1 MVESQLGYRNSLLLI
16 HWTLLQ
22 NWEVSSLA
30 CKSYHG
36 SHHRN
41 LILHDNLFSP
51 CLQLKR
57 KPYLGLVFRCLVS
70 LLHLKVEWSSSGLC
84 PFCGCNVS
92 KINHADNRTHTSFL
106 SRRSMSLPTVPSTVG
121 RHSSQSLKYSKNGQY
136 MPVPNPSHTSL

>member
-1 MVESQLGYRNSLLLI
+1 MAEFQLGYRNSLLLI

-36 SHHRN
+36 SHHQN
-41 LILHDNLFSP
+41 LILQDNLFSP
-51 CLQLKR
+51 CLQLKW
-57 KPYLGLVFRCLVS
+57 KPYLRLVFWCLVS
-70 LLHLKVEWSSSGLC
+70 LLHLKVEWSSSNLC

-92 KINHADNRTHTSFL
+92 KINHADNRTHTYIISIKEINV
-106 SRRSMSLPTVPSTVG
+106 SVPSTVG
-121 RHSSQSLKYSKNGQY
+121 CHASQFPKHSKNGQY